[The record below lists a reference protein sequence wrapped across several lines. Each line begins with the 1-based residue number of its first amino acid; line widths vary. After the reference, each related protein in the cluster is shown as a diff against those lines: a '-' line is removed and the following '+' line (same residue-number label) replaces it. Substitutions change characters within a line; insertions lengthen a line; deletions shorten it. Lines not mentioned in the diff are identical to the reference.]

1 VTSVTNGPLSID
13 ANGNLTV
20 APNTIAGTY
29 TITYQVCETGS
40 NPLSCTTAQATV
52 VVNEVPAI
60 AIIKT
65 AFNDENGDGFGK
77 QASITYS
84 FAVSNLGNTPLS
96 NVTVTDAL
104 PGLIL
109 SGNSIPL
116 LP

>member
-1 VTSVTNGPLSID
+1 MIPLTEPATIANTDVTSVTNGPLSID

-40 NPLSCTTAQATV
+40 NPLRCTTAQATV

-65 AFNDENGDGFGK
+65 AVFNDENGDGFA
-77 QASITYS
+77 QAGR
-84 FAVSNLGNTPLS
+84 V
-96 NVTVTDAL
+96 
-104 PGLIL
+104 
-109 SGNSIPL
+109 
-116 LP
+116 